1 MDGGNSRLNGGSPPE
16 NTTRRGTP
24 SSAAKASRNV
34 GYRSHGRT
42 VSYEDLHHM
51 GLSRAV
57 DEYHKLLTKAK
68 ASGGMQGFCKGPEH
82 CVAKIFKCFLFCP
95 VYYVFKSAVLVHTW
109 KLVARVLHVF
119 TFLIVP
125 LLMSFCMEP
134 SLLSSS
140 SFAQHIGMNTWNA
153 TQRLTFAG
161 IISAILHVADRT
173 VSFGRHGSSIHRSLS
188 FYYGESL
195 PMSSRVTDVKQLPF
209 DDTRTINDKET
220 EVIQKVK
227 KLVLRYG
234 FFTSEQECEI
244 ENMDAAC
251 RWINKLAR
259 ELEETQFTADSL
271 SVETAL
277 EATRVLGEAIGME
290 HE

>member
-1 MDGGNSRLNGGSPPE
+1 
-16 NTTRRGTP
+16 
-24 SSAAKASRNV
+24 
-34 GYRSHGRT
+34 
-42 VSYEDLHHM
+42 
-51 GLSRAV
+51 
-57 DEYHKLLTKAK
+57 
-68 ASGGMQGFCKGPEH
+68 
-82 CVAKIFKCFLFCP
+82 
-95 VYYVFKSAVLVHTW
+95 
-109 KLVARVLHVF
+109 
-119 TFLIVP
+119 
-125 LLMSFCMEP
+125 MEP

-161 IISAILHVADRT
+161 IISVILHLADRT

-188 FYYGESL
+188 FYYGETL